1 MNNFHEILINQL
13 AKESSFV
20 TDDGELKKFI
30 IIDAAF
36 NMNRKL
42 IELLLEVPEIKQK
55 FFTEISGHWVFD
67 INLFVQYMEN
77 KNFLKDSYTRYRNK
91 IGLNI
96 GGKFLNQRNEVSLV
110 WPFKDCIL
118 EGGQSRDDQKRPE
131 IFFNEILAQ
140 QEIDQLTEPKV
151 LTNWKRYT
159 VEGEKPVTEL
169 KRENGTIKENLI
181 IKGNNLLALHSLLP
195 QFEEKVKLIYID
207 PPYNTGNDEFKYNDN
222 FNHSTWLTFMKNRL
236 EVARKLLS
244 KDGTFF
250 ISIDQN
256 EIGYVLVLLDEVF
269 GNENKKNIITVKRSS
284 VSGAKVINPGV
295 VNISEY
301 LIIYSRNSSF
311 WKPNK
316 TLRAKE
322 WDKRYNNFIINVED
336 PCEDWKYSTV
346 LEAFAEEEGI
356 EKKNLKKKFN
366 SEYDE
371 KLTEFV
377 FRHSK
382 QVIQFAY
389 LDDKSISDAA
399 TKVKE
404 ESSNDHSKT
413 YVLVREEKSNY
424 YIFRGKVILFLGDRL
439 AEIDGEKSFGVLI
452 SDIWDDVLPNDIHN
466 EGGVTLRKGKKP
478 EKFIQRIINLA
489 TQKNDIVLDYHL
501 GSGTTCAVAH
511 KMGVQYIGI
520 EQLDYG
526 ENDSKVRLKN
536 VVGQNVHEQGEM
548 FEKVQYDQSGIS
560 KAVNWQGGGEFVYCE
575 LKKYNQTFIE
585 QIEEAETTEK
595 LLAIWEEMK
604 EHSFLNYN
612 VDIKK
617 QDENIEE
624 FKQLSIET
632 QKQHLCEI
640 LNKNQLYVNLSSI
653 DDEDFQVSED
663 DKILTRDFYEI
674 KEEKE
679 VVQIKADL

>member
-13 AKESSFV
+13 AKESCFV

-77 KNFLKDSYTRYRNK
+77 KNFLKDSYTRFRNK

-151 LTNWKRYT
+151 LCNWKRYT
-159 VEGEKPVTEL
+159 VDGEKSVTEL
-169 KRENGTIKENLI
+169 KRENETIKENLI

-207 PPYNTGNDEFKYNDN
+207 PPYNTGGDSFQYNDS

-236 EVARKLLS
+236 ETARKLLR
-244 KDGTFF
+244 KDGALF
-250 ISIDQN
+250 IHIDDI
-256 EIGYVLVLLDEVF
+256 EEAYLKILCDEVF
-269 GNENKKNIITVKRSS
+269 GREKFINTIAVKSSTPSGTKTAHKDKTIIKQKDFILAYKKGDNINIKPQYTKREKWDTHYTQILNKSKDGYFLTSLIDELVDKKILSKKISIKELDIENKQFKKFYIENADRIVRLQSHK
-284 VSGAKVINPGV
+284 
-295 VNISEY
+295 
-301 LIIYSRNSSF
+301 
-311 WKPNK
+311 NK
-316 TLRAKE
+316 T
-322 WDKRYNNFIINVED
+322 V
-336 PCEDWKYSTV
+336 
-346 LEAFAEEEGI
+346 
-356 EKKNLKKKFN
+356 
-366 SEYDE
+366 E
-371 KLTEFV
+371 KLSRELVDTVYIDKSEDD
-377 FRHSK
+377 K
-382 QVIQFAY
+382 EIGLYYNGQVITPLRQSIKKVYANQSFI
-389 LDDKSISDAA
+389 DDVGMLLCD
-399 TKVKE
+399 
-404 ESSNDHSKT
+404 
-413 YVLVREEKSNY
+413 
-424 YIFRGKVILFLGDRL
+424 F
-439 AEIDGEKSFGVLI
+439 
-452 SDIWDDVLPNDIHN
+452 WDDIDFQNTQN
-466 EGGVTLRKGKKP
+466 EGSTSFPAGKKP
-478 EKFIQRIINLA
+478 EILLYRIIDMITNE
-489 TQKNDIVLDYHL
+489 NDIVLDYHL
-501 GSGTTCAVAH
+501 GSGTTCAVSH
-511 KMGVQYIGI
+511 KMKRQYIGI

-526 ENDSKVRLKN
+526 KNDSAIRL
-536 VVGQNVHEQGEM
+536 QNVIGKKIQETGEM
-548 FEKVQYDQSGIS
+548 FDKVQFDQSGIS
-560 KAVNWQGGGEFVYCE
+560 KAVNWHGGGEFVYCE
-575 LKKYNQTFIE
+575 LKKYNQTFLE
-585 QIEEAETTEK
+585 QIEEAETSEQ
-595 LLAIWEEMK
+595 LLMIWEEMK
-604 EHSFLNYN
+604 VHSFLNYN

-632 QKQHLCEI
+632 KKQHLCEI

-679 VVQIKADL
+679 VVQTKADL